1 MRCIL
6 YEVRQVPWRKAASG
20 SWGWFGRGERI
31 WGPETIS
38 AVLGNNQLGAYLC
51 PFPRFYRQPA
61 AQACQPLP
69 GGQLT
74 GPFALFGVPMPRP
87 CPPKETRGAPWY
99 FPVKFLAPCKGG
111 TGSNAGHRG
120 APRCMHMHVPSH
132 WHTGGLWALG
142 PNTWTFIIDCRANHH
157 GLLFRSYGVGPGAA
171 KNRGPEIIL
180 LILGNRRP
188 VLFAPTTQFLP
199 SGTRIPTFAWGP
211 GEVHGKLGM
220 YLCLPPS
227 FYRQAAP
234 ARQPL
239 AGWGLWGPIGRP
251 ICPVWL
257 VVRPLFSF
265 KTRGLHRACPCTWLL
280 GARQPR

>member
-1 MRCIL
+1 MPNRPTRC

-211 GEVHGKLGM
+211 
-220 YLCLPPS
+220 
-227 FYRQAAP
+227 
-234 ARQPL
+234 
-239 AGWGLWGPIGRP
+239 IGRR
-251 ICPVWL
+251 ICPVWWPW
-257 VVRPLFSF
+257 PLAPYLNFT
-265 KTRGLHRACPCTWLL
+265 KNLL
-280 GARQPR
+280 RS

>member
-1 MRCIL
+1 MIFSRHARTNFF
-6 YEVRQVPWRKAASG
+6 ES

-211 GEVHGKLGM
+211 
-220 YLCLPPS
+220 
-227 FYRQAAP
+227 
-234 ARQPL
+234 
-239 AGWGLWGPIGRP
+239 IGRR
-251 ICPVWL
+251 ICPVWWPW
-257 VVRPLFSF
+257 PLAPYLNFT
-265 KTRGLHRACPCTWLL
+265 KNLL
-280 GARQPR
+280 RS